1 MMLITARKQRVGSK
15 VCRSMLSGRI
25 IGPGDDYGNLMTI
38 VKTIQ

>member
-1 MMLITARKQRVGSK
+1 MMLNYCTKQRVGSK

-25 IGPGDDYGNLMTI
+25 IGPGEDYGNLMTI